1 MGRKVARKKKT
12 ADVLGSIFVGNT
24 DASLGFPN
32 STVAAGQAPSSAPD
46 SFSFFFSFSLTREL
60 NSQLQRNRQSDCL
73 EIGNQCPIEKCWW
86 HVRISCVEIWL
97 NYSN

>member
-32 STVAAGQAPSSAPD
+32 SLLSLLGRHLLLRPTVSL
-46 SFSFFFSFSLTREL
+46 FFFFFFDTGTKQPTSKES
-60 NSQLQRNRQSDCL
+60 
-73 EIGNQCPIEKCWW
+73 PK
-86 HVRISCVEIWL
+86 
-97 NYSN
+97 